1 MTPKAMDSLEVVEMI
16 MVVEE
21 IFDTEI
27 PNTEAESFGSPRE
40 IVDSLDLHLSNR
52 RPNRSAA
59 DLLKKLAKDHDNPKL
74 SERLDRTWRREQIAA
89 IIREVFR

>member
-1 MTPKAMDSLEVVEMI
+1 MSPKAVDSLEFVEMI

-27 PNTEAESFGSPRE
+27 PK
-40 IVDSLDLHLSNR
+40 NR
-52 RPNRSAA
+52 RPNRRAA
-59 DLLKKLAKDHDNPKL
+59 DLLKKLAKDHDNPEL
-74 SERLDRTWRREQIAA
+74 SEGLDRTWRREQIAA